1 MKRDSGRMWFF
12 VVGLAGLFAAY
23 TLTPTPWV
31 AFGQQAKPNPV
42 KPNTATPAADTEV
55 HKGEPVSF
63 WMKKKLDYSKNIM
76 EGIALGDF
84 DKVSQNAQTLR
95 GLSKIEAFVRRGTP
109 GYRAQVD
116 AFDQSLTE
124 IIRQADKQNLEGT
137 TLGFHQLTVS
147 CVRCHRDLRE
157 TK

>member
-1 MKRDSGRMWFF
+1 MWIF
-12 VVGLAGLFAAY
+12 VVGFVGLFAAY
-23 TLTPTPWV
+23 SLTAAPWV
-31 AFGQQAKPNPV
+31 AIAQQTKPNPA
-42 KPNTATPAADTEV
+42 KTNLATPSAETDV

-84 DKVSQNAQTLR
+84 DKVSQNAQTLH

-109 GYRAQVD
+109 GYRGQVD

-124 IIRQADKQNLEGT
+124 IIRQADKENLEGT

-147 CVRCHRDLRE
+147 CVKCHRDLRE